1 MVLRQ
6 LNIKII
12 MQRRNAIK
20 NLSLAFG
27 SMVALPTWASNWTPE
42 SIGKISNLPYNDEE
56 LLGEI
61 VETIIPENTTP
72 GAKSLKVH
80 QFAMRMIND
89 CYGEAA
95 QKNLKDGLK
104 KTEELAQ
111 QTYQKSFTVCD
122 TTQRKDLINKML
134 DSSDST
140 SKQFAN
146 MIKRLT
152 IQGYTNSEFYM
163 VNVMKFNMAP
173 GFYHGCV
180 PVKA

>member
-1 MVLRQ
+1 
-6 LNIKII
+6 

-27 SMVALPTWASNWTPE
+27 GLVALPSWASGWTPE
-42 SIGKISNLPYNDEE
+42 SIGKSSNLSYNDET
-56 LLGEI
+56 LLAEI
-61 VETIIPENTTP
+61 VETIIPETSTP

-95 QKNLKDGLK
+95 QKTLKDGLK
-104 KTEELAQ
+104 NLEDLAG
-111 QTYQKSFTVCD
+111 QTYQKSFTACD
-122 TTQRKDLINKML
+122 ATQRKGLFNKML
-134 DSSDST
+134 ESSDNT

-146 MIKRLT
+146 MVKRLT
-152 IQGYTNSEFYM
+152 IQGYTNSEYYM
-163 VNVMKFNMAP
+163 VNVVKFNMAP

-180 PVKA
+180 PVKS